1 MRRHQL
7 WLAALAFVLFSAMPA
22 ARAEDQGAAA
32 YIRSF
37 YPPDDPKAPE
47 ARYTPR
53 TAKLWDECRAQE
65 EQTGDAC
72 MDFDMF
78 VQGNDFELSDIKV
91 EQVSGD
97 AKQAVVRA
105 QFKNFGKDETGD
117 LQSRPRRPRLDDRRD
132 HFRLQR
138 AQRASAGQV
147 HLHVAA
153 KANWPD
159 LSNAASTR
167 RPSLPPTFPSSAQ
180 RSRP

>member
-1 MRRHQL
+1 MRQILRL
-7 WLAALAFVLFSAMPA
+7 AGAIGLLAFATLAALA
-22 ARAEDQGAAA
+22 EDQSAAA

-53 TAKLWDECRAQE
+53 TAKLWDECRARE

-105 QFKNFGKDETGD
+105 QFKNFGKDETVIFTLIHGD
-117 LQSRPRRPRLDDRRD
+117 QGGMIDEI
-132 HFRLQR
+132 
-138 AQRASAGQV
+138 ASGCNV
-147 HLHVAA
+147 LSEHLRG
-153 KANWPD
+153 K
-159 LSNAASTR
+159 STCM
-167 RPSLPPTFPSSAQ
+167 
-180 RSRP
+180 

>member
-22 ARAEDQGAAA
+22 ALAEDQGAAA

-53 TAKLWDECRAQE
+53 TAKLWDECRALE

-105 QFKNFGKDETGD
+105 QFKNFGKDETVIFN
-117 LQSRPRRPRLDDRRD
+117 LVHDDRGWMID
-132 HFRLQR
+132 EITSGCNVL
-138 AQRASAGQV
+138 SE
-147 HLHVAA
+147 HLRG
-153 KANWPD
+153 K
-159 LSNAASTR
+159 STCM
-167 RPSLPPTFPSSAQ
+167 
-180 RSRP
+180 